1 MGGGTI
7 SILRMKS
14 LMFFGRNMEQKIPV
28 GSFLEVTGNKFFFF
42 HIVIPGVVCI
52 LSRVRGS

>member
-28 GSFLEVTGNKFFFF
+28 GSFLEVTGNKYFFSHFNTRSSL
-42 HIVIPGVVCI
+42 HIV
-52 LSRVRGS
+52 